1 MDLIIGAG
9 ITGLSYAAYTR
20 NDYLVIEKEMEPGGY
35 CRTIKQDGFVW
46 DYSGHF
52 FHFQDDGI
60 KQDIMSGIPA
70 DHIHK
75 VKKHTQIKYK
85 DGMVDYPFQM
95 NIHQLPQDEFIDCLY
110 DLFINPYDSERTFK
124 EMLYKKFGKSIA
136 EKFLIPYNEKLYA
149 CDLDSLDV
157 DAMGRFFPY
166 ADKEDIIANFRQ
178 RSGESYNASFLYT
191 KGGAVE
197 YVDSVCER
205 VKMDRVSL
213 GEYLV
218 SVNLEEKRAITN
230 LREIAFDHLISTIPF
245 PKLLDA
251 CDLPYDNSLYTC
263 NKVLVFNIGFDKKGN
278 DRKNNWVYY
287 PEGKFLFYRVGC
299 YDNIIPSD
307 RLSVYVE
314 IGYREKDTIDV
325 EEAFGRVLTDLR
337 EAGMISDHQ
346 VVSSCSVVMDPA
358 YVHVTG
364 KMEKDRDAKKDILS
378 RYGVYSIGRYGSWI
392 YCSIED
398 NIKEA
403 KQLAHLLIS

>member
-9 ITGLSYAAYTR
+9 ITGLSYAAYTG

-52 FHFQDDGI
+52 FHFQDDEI
-60 KQDIMSGIPA
+60 KQDVMSGIPA
-70 DHIHK
+70 DHIHN
-75 VKKHTQIKYK
+75 VTKHTQIKYK
-85 DGMVDYPFQM
+85 DRMVDYPFQM

-110 DLFINPYDSERTFK
+110 DLFNNPYNGERTFK

-178 RSGESYNASFLYT
+178 QSGKSYNASFLYT

-197 YVDSVCER
+197 YVDSVCKKVR
-205 VKMDRVSL
+205 MDCVSF

-218 SVNLEEKRAITN
+218 SVNLEEKIAITN
-230 LREIAFDHLISTIPF
+230 QREIAFDHLISTIPF
-245 PKLLDA
+245 PKLLDV
-251 CDLPYDNSLYTC
+251 CGLTYDNSLYTC
-263 NKVLVFNIGFDKKGN
+263 NKVLVLNIGFDKKGN

-287 PEGKFLFYRVGC
+287 PERKFLFYRVGC

-314 IGYREKDTIDV
+314 IGYREKDTIDI
-325 EEAFGRVLTDLR
+325 EDAFGRVLIDLR

-346 VVSSCSVVMDPA
+346 VVSSCSVIMDPA

-364 KMEKDRDAKKDILS
+364 KMEKDREAKKDILS
-378 RYGVYSIGRYGSWI
+378 QYGVYSIGRYGSWI

-403 KQLAHLLIS
+403 KQLAIRLQ